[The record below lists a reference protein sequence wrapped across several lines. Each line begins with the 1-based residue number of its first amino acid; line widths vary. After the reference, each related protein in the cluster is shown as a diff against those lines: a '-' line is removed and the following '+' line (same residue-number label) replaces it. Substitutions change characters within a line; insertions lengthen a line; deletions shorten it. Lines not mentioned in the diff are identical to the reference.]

1 MSARKETKSELGA
14 VLKEAERAPHK
25 EESWNKLE
33 ELASAQQ
40 RPDEVAEL
48 YRRVLREND
57 RPELVSALG
66 QRALRFHE
74 EWFGG
79 KADELVEILT
89 RVLELDP
96 SAEWALR
103 RLSVLYT
110 VKERWPDLLAIYD
123 RSLAAEA
130 DVGRRRELLSEALR
144 IAKDFVGDADRSFG
158 YLRELSRLTPNDA
171 NLFGQLERL
180 LERQG
185 RWADL
190 VQLWQGRMAQVAP
203 AEARRLHERAAA
215 LRLEK
220 LNDPAGALAEVAPV
234 LATGHDDQRALALAD
249 RILRS
254 TDAPGDVRRQAL
266 ELLRARHEA
275 AGEPEPIIAALTV
288 ALEFSG
294 AAEQIAI
301 HRELAARMAGAGDRK
316 GAIAALVLLLGLEP
330 GASDAAEQ
338 LRHLAELEG
347 DPRTYVRGLDA
358 AAGAASDPRRRVE
371 IWQEAARIHEES
383 LGDGPGAVAY
393 FRRILAEP
401 GASAEDRRLAARKL
415 ADLLAAY
422 PQAAG
427 SAQERL
433 EVLERLAD
441 DLSTSAPKSAERRS
455 ALAEVARLSEASA
468 DVDRAAGALAK
479 LLDIDAADPGALDG
493 IIGLYERTAR
503 WEPLVAALRRRAA
516 NPTSAAGQRA
526 DLVRIAGVEAAEL
539 GQPDAAIGT
548 WREIEKA
555 FGEDTES
562 TNALAA
568 LYAAAGRWGDLAD
581 LLTRAGQRDGA
592 RLADTLARLGEV
604 CVEHIG
610 DPARAAGFFARALQV
625 DPTHVKAR
633 AGAQALL
640 TVDSCRAVVAEALAL
655 AAEQTGDWGTVVALL
670 EARLAGAIG
679 DLVKVRLLCE
689 AAVLIE
695 RRGEDPAAALALYA
709 RALPLAPD
717 DGAIERDLLRLG
729 TRNLA
734 QATTSTPAAEAAQA
748 DIVLVATALGAAAQ
762 ATKDSARAVRLRF
775 AEGQLWE
782 AGGEAVAAVEAFAS
796 AFAREPWRLE
806 LREAV
811 VRASARVGRWDLA
824 AQAALAPGLPR
835 EALERTFLPMLEA
848 MAAEAEAWEPLS
860 AAAAAVLAGH
870 ERPSEPGLA
879 RDLDVRLVR
888 WCEAAGGPV
897 AGERAAAALGRAAHL
912 ARALRDAGAGAGA
925 ASPDALASS
934 EVGILRRLAVVLRST
949 PSRAL
954 CETLLQIADLV
965 PNDLDPLRE
974 AATVALGP
982 LGAEPLAGTILA
994 RLLDQAT
1001 RLLRTGQPAV
1011 GSESADKSAAWAV
1024 DEIVRLE
1031 LSRPDRSAWGRA
1043 YELLLDA
1050 TRLPLSRPAV
1060 RALRA
1065 RAAEL
1070 ALDRL
1075 KDRRLAISVLR
1086 QMVEDDPQ
1094 DAEAVSRLGGL
1105 YQDERRLPE
1114 LYLLRQEELSRTLEI
1129 DRRLALRLE
1138 LERISAA
1145 LEERSGRLE
1154 VLRANLEE
1162 QPGHR
1167 PTIDTLARV
1176 LEARNRHSDLVDVL
1190 ADQATRLEERGD
1202 KDNAAQMWDW
1212 AAQIVEHPL
1221 GDRDRAIR
1229 AYERVAELGPRPE
1242 TFEAL
1247 GRLYLEK
1254 GDPLAAAGWLE
1265 RWLEAVDGSLRTR
1278 AALELG
1284 GAYLQ
1289 ADKRPRA
1296 VACLERALAEDPKA
1310 HPVRARLIEL
1320 YRAGEAWEPLVH
1332 ALNDG
1337 AALSGDR
1344 DTVLAYAR
1352 EAAEVSETR
1361 LGAPHKALGALE
1373 RAVAL
1378 APEEGP
1384 LRLRLADALSAE
1396 GALDR
1401 ARGILEGLI
1410 RESGRRRSRERAAL
1424 HHRLAQV
1431 ARAEGKRDEA
1441 LAHLEQAAEMDV
1453 DSAAVLQ
1460 AIGEVAAEAGDF
1472 DRAERAYRALVLLI
1486 ERGQKGATL
1495 LATEVLLRLR
1505 AIALGRNQ
1513 EEKAQ
1518 DLLESAITD
1527 AIDSPEEAQ
1536 RLGQALRKD
1545 GARDVL
1551 RIVLDRRLQA
1561 ATEPAQQAG
1570 ILAELAE
1577 IAEHEGRPADA
1588 AAALLAAVEKAPA
1601 EASWRASAR
1610 RLLQAS
1616 GESARLVDLLE
1627 KLAEHQRR
1635 APDAEIGAAL
1645 LKEAG
1650 EIALS
1655 DMKDY
1660 ARAADLLGRVVQLGG
1675 EGGLATVEAAY
1686 ALIQLADQRGA
1697 AADRARALK
1706 SLARLAQEKEGTRRE
1721 IRVEALYRLAAAQM
1735 GADDTRDQGLQ
1746 ALSTALELSDDVERA
1761 FAIVRDAKVPNSD
1774 LPRVLPLY
1782 ERVARGSKD
1791 KRMLLDFLERRAA
1804 LPGAPLE
1811 SVREGVELAVA
1822 LGELGRAEAL
1832 LVRAV
1837 DLARAE
1843 GDRKALPW
1851 ALLELGEVRKNS
1863 GDVAGAVAAL
1873 EEARETADPVRV
1885 LRLYQEIAQRALE
1898 GRGDPAVAA
1907 KVFERLWERDP
1918 ADRRFWEPLLS
1929 FSTRLGD
1936 RVGVE
1941 RVARA
1946 TTERLFDPAERN
1958 AVRMI
1963 CARFIA
1969 RPTGGDPRDP
1979 AIVEIL
1985 RAVLSDDPTHK
1996 EAIELLADV
2005 YLSTGNEE
2013 GLAELLGR
2021 EIEAARMRR
2030 DVPAVVALSLRLGA
2044 RLLARDAAGEARDV
2058 YRRALESAPADVALL
2073 RALASLLSPQ
2083 EDATERA
2090 AVLERLLENESGAEA
2105 GQIGSELADLWAA
2118 LGDEDRVRRTLEL
2131 AVARAN
2137 GDPAIFDRLA
2147 GFYRDRHA
2155 IDRLAALM
2163 VDEAERRQDAG
2174 EKAILLQEGA
2184 ALFRNQLGRPRDA
2197 AGLLQKARAFAPHD
2211 GALLADLV
2219 AALDAVGES
2228 GAAIEELSRA
2238 LGQQPPGSAQRIG
2251 ILETRAELFER
2262 GGDHESAVVDRQ
2274 EAYAIGGES
2283 LRPSLRAALERWRAH
2298 AATQG
2303 DVSAERRA
2311 VLLLTDLLEQEG
2323 DEGAARSVLADW
2335 CYRHPED
2342 AESLR
2347 HLVAR
2352 DRAAERW
2359 EAVVESSFRLI
2370 EVETGEAQIAA
2381 AELLAG
2387 ASERLGTTA
2396 PAIAGLETALR
2407 AQPDHPWLFE
2417 KLMALYETAGERR
2430 KQASLLMWAADR
2442 NPDVN
2447 ARYSIL
2453 RRAGEVF
2460 LKERDLDNAATAFQR
2475 AMELRPGDRDL
2486 SLLVADVCI
2495 AGGKLS
2501 EAEAILEEHMRRAAK
2516 DLSSAELSGLQHRMA
2531 QLAEARGDQAGRL
2544 DWLRRAFDTNRKN
2557 GVVAV
2562 ELADLSEEA
2571 GDLDLAVKALRA
2583 VTLLPPITSRLTP
2596 AMAFLRQA
2604 RIAFRTSDRPRAVIF
2619 AKRALQ
2625 EDPRLGDAVEFLR
2638 EIGERKA

>member
-14 VLKEAERAPHK
+14 ALKEAEKAPHK
-25 EESWNKLE
+25 EEHWTKLE
-33 ELASAQQ
+33 EIASAQQ

-48 YRRVLREND
+48 YRRVLRENN

-123 RSLAAEA
+123 RSLAAEG
-130 DVGRRRELLSEALR
+130 DVVRRRELLSEALR
-144 IAKDFVGDADRSFG
+144 IAKDFVGDADRTFG

-185 RWADL
+185 RWTDL
-190 VQLWQGRMAQVAP
+190 AQLWQARIAVVPP
-203 AEARRLHERAAA
+203 AEARRLRERIAA

-220 LNDPAGALAEVAPV
+220 LGDPAGALDELAPV
-234 LATGHDDQRALALAD
+234 LGGPDDQKALALAD
-249 RILRS
+249 RILRLP
-254 TDAPGDVRRQAL
+254 DAPVDVRRQAL
-266 ELLRARHEA
+266 ELLRARFEA
-275 AGEPEPIIAALTV
+275 AGEAEPIIAALTV

-294 AAEQIAI
+294 PAEQIALQ
-301 HRELAARMAGAGDRK
+301 RELAARMATTGDRK

-347 DPRTYVRGLDA
+347 DPRPYVRGLDA
-358 AAGAASDPRRRVE
+358 AAQAASDPRRRVE

-383 LGDGPGAVAY
+383 LGDAPGALAY
-393 FRRILAEP
+393 HRRILAEP
-401 GASAEDRRLAARKL
+401 GAAAEDRRVAARKL
-415 ADLLAAY
+415 ADLLAAQ
-422 PQAAG
+422 PQAAE
-427 SAQERL
+427 SPQERL

-441 DLSTSAPKSAERRS
+441 DLGASAPRSAERRS
-455 ALAEVARLSEASA
+455 ALAEVARLSEASS

-516 NPTSAAGQRA
+516 APTSAVGQRA

-539 GQPDAAIGT
+539 GQPEAAIAT

-555 FGEDTES
+555 FGEETES
-562 TNALAA
+562 THALGA
-568 LYAAAGRWGDLAD
+568 LYAAAGRWGELAD
-581 LLTRAGQRDGA
+581 LLTRAGLRDSG
-592 RLADTLARLGEV
+592 RLADTLARLGQV
-604 CVEHIG
+604 CVEHLG
-610 DPARAAGFFARALQV
+610 DPGRAAGFFARALQV
-625 DPTHVKAR
+625 DPVHAKAK
-633 AGAQALL
+633 AGAQSLL
-640 TVDSCRAVVAEALAL
+640 SVDSCRAVVAEALAG
-655 AAEQTGDWGTVVALL
+655 AAEQSGDWAGQLALL
-670 EARLAGAIG
+670 EARLGGAAN
-679 DLVKVRLLCE
+679 DQVKVRLLVD
-689 AAVLIE
+689 AAATTE
-695 RRGEDPAAALALYA
+695 RRGDDPAGALALYA

-717 DGAIERDLLRLG
+717 DGAIERELLRLG
-729 TRNLA
+729 VRDA
-734 QATTSTPAAEAAQA
+734 AAVTSGANVE
-748 DIVLVATALGAAAQ
+748 LVANALRAAAQ
-762 ATKDSARAVRLRF
+762 ATKDPARAVRLRL

-782 AGGEAVAAVEAFAS
+782 AGGDAVAAVEAFAT
-796 AFAREPWRLE
+796 AFSREPWRLD

-811 VRASARVGRWDLA
+811 VRASARVSRWDLA

-835 EALERTFLPMLEA
+835 EALERTFLPLLEA

-870 ERPSEPGLA
+870 DKPSEPGLA

-888 WCEAAGGPV
+888 WCEAAGGPA
-897 AGERAAAALGRAAHL
+897 AGERAAAALGRAALL
-912 ARALRDAGAGAGA
+912 ARSLRDAGAGAGA
-925 ASPDALASS
+925 ANADALASS
-934 EVGILRRLAVVLRST
+934 EVGILRRLAVVLRHT
-949 PSRAL
+949 PTRAL

-982 LGAEPLAGTILA
+982 LGAEPFGGTILA

-1001 RLLRTGQPAV
+1001 RLLRTGQPAT
-1011 GSESADKSAAWAV
+1011 GSESAEKAAAWAV

-1043 YELLLDA
+1043 LELLLDA
-1050 TRLPLSRPAV
+1050 TRLPLGRPAV

-1065 RAAEL
+1065 RATDL
-1070 ALDRL
+1070 ALDRM
-1075 KDRRLAISVLR
+1075 KDRRWAITVLR

-1094 DAEAVSRLGGL
+1094 DTEAVSRLGTL

-1114 LYLLRQEELSRTLEI
+1114 LYALRQEELARTLEV

-1176 LEARNRHSDLVDVL
+1176 LEARNKHGELVDVL

-1202 KDNAAQMWDW
+1202 KVNAAQMWDW
-1212 AAQIVEHPL
+1212 SAQIVENPL

-1247 GRLYLEK
+1247 GRLYLDK
-1254 GDPLAAAGWLE
+1254 GEPLAAAGWLE

-1284 GAYLQ
+1284 SAYLQ
-1289 ADKRPRA
+1289 ADKRQRA
-1296 VACLERALAEDPKA
+1296 VSCLERALADDPQA

-1320 YRAGEAWEPLVH
+1320 YRAGEAWEPLVR

-1361 LGAPHKALGALE
+1361 LNAPQSALGALE

-1384 LRLRLADALSAE
+1384 LRLRLADALSAD
-1396 GALDR
+1396 GLLDR
-1401 ARGILEGLI
+1401 ARSILEGLI
-1410 RESGRRRSRERAAL
+1410 RESGRRRSRERASL

-1505 AIALGRNQ
+1505 SIALGRNQ

-1536 RLGQALRKD
+1536 RLGQALRAD

-1561 ATEPAQQAG
+1561 ATLPAQQAA
-1570 ILAELAE
+1570 ILAELGE
-1577 IAEHEGRPADA
+1577 VAEHDGRQADA
-1588 AAALLAAVEKAPA
+1588 EAALLSAVEKAPG
-1601 EASWRASAR
+1601 EASFRANAR
-1610 RLLQAS
+1610 RLVRAS
-1616 GESARLVDLLE
+1616 HGSARLVDLLE

-1635 APDAEIGAAL
+1635 APDAEVGAAL

-1650 EIALS
+1650 EIALA
-1655 DMKDY
+1655 DMNNPT
-1660 ARAADLLGRVVQLGG
+1660 RAADLLNRAVQLGVD
-1675 EGGLATVEAAY
+1675 GGLATVEAAH
-1686 ALIQLADQRGA
+1686 ALVLLADQHGA
-1697 AADRARALK
+1697 AADRARAVK
-1706 SLARLAQEKEGTRRE
+1706 SLVRLAQDKAGTPAEVR
-1721 IRVEALYRLAAAQM
+1721 IEALFRVAAAQM

-1761 FAIVRDAKVPNSD
+1761 FSIVRDAQVPNSD

-1782 ERVARGSKD
+1782 ERVARASKD

-1804 LPGAPLE
+1804 LAGAPLE

-1822 LGELGRAEAL
+1822 LGETSRAEAL

-1837 DLARAE
+1837 ELARAD
-1843 GDRKALPW
+1843 GNRKMLPW
-1851 ALLELGEVRKNS
+1851 ALLELGEVRKNA
-1863 GDVAGAVAAL
+1863 GDIAGAVGAL
-1873 EEARETADPVRV
+1873 EEARELADPVRV

-1898 GRGDPAVAA
+1898 SRSGDPAVAA
-1907 KVFERLWERDP
+1907 RVFERLWERDP

-1929 FSTRLGD
+1929 FYTRLED
-1936 RVGVE
+1936 RPNVE

-1946 TTERLFDPAERN
+1946 TIERLFDPADRN
-1958 AVRMI
+1958 TVRMI
-1963 CARFIA
+1963 SARFIA
-1969 RPTGGDPRDP
+1969 RPNGGDPRDP

-1985 RAVLSDDPTHK
+1985 RGVLSDDPTHK

-2013 GLAELLGR
+2013 GLADLLAR

-2058 YRRALESAPADVALL
+2058 YRRALESAPTDVSLL

-2083 EDATERA
+2083 EDAPERA
-2090 AVLERLLENESGAEA
+2090 AVLERLLENESGAQA
-2105 GQIGSELADLWAA
+2105 GMIGSELAELWAA
-2118 LGDEDRVRRTLEL
+2118 LGDEDRVRRTLEV
-2131 AVARAN
+2131 AVSRAQ

-2147 GFYRDRHA
+2147 TFYRDRHA

-2163 VDEAERRQDAG
+2163 VDEADRRSDPG

-2184 ALFRNQLGRPRDA
+2184 TLFRNQLGRPRDA

-2219 AALDAVGES
+2219 AALDAIGES
-2228 GAAIEELSRA
+2228 GAAIDELSRA

-2251 ILETRAELFER
+2251 ILEARADLFER
-2262 GGDHESAVVDRQ
+2262 AVDHESAVADRQ
-2274 EAYAIGGES
+2274 EAYTIGGDS
-2283 LRPSLRAALERWRAH
+2283 MQPALRAALERWRAH
-2298 AATQG
+2298 AAMQG
-2303 DVSAERRA
+2303 DGQAERKA
-2311 VLLLTDLLEQEG
+2311 VLLLTELLEHEG
-2323 DEGAARSVLADW
+2323 DETAARAVLADW

-2417 KLMALYETAGERR
+2417 KLMALYEGAGERR

-2442 NPDVN
+2442 NADSN

-2460 LKERDLDNAATAFQR
+2460 LKERDLDNAAIAFQR

-2495 AGGKLS
+2495 AGGKLT